1 MNAMITIAVTA
12 AFLLAAC
19 SDNSSAPKQKTPSK
33 PGATAPQQADP
44 CEMQGIDMSK
54 MSAEEHQKMMDD
66 CEKAKRAK
74 GSGQ

>member
-1 MNAMITIAVTA
+1 MNAMITIAVA
-12 AFLLAAC
+12 AAVVLAAC
-19 SDNSSAPKQKTPSK
+19 SDNSSAPQEKTPPK
-33 PGATAPQQADP
+33 PAATAPQQADP
-44 CEMQGIDMSK
+44 CEMQGMDMSK